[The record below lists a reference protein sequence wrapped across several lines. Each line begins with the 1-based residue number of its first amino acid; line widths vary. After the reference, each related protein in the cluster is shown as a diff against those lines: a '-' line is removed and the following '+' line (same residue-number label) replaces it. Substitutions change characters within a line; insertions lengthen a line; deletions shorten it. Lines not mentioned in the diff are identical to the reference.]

1 MDYINVPTTVF
12 TPIEYGCCGY
22 SEELAIEKFGKEKL
36 IIYKKNVTI
45 LENEIPHFSNPD
57 SILQGFVKLICYGE
71 NEQVIGFHYVGN
83 NAGELTQLSSL
94 CIKLKATKEDF
105 DNTIGIHPTV
115 AENFT
120 KLEYGVTEDT
130 GC

>member
-1 MDYINVPTTVF
+1 
-12 TPIEYGCCGY
+12 
-22 SEELAIEKFGKEKL
+22 
-36 IIYKKNVTI
+36 
-45 LENEIPHFSNPD
+45 
-57 SILQGFVKLICYGE
+57 
-71 NEQVIGFHYVGN
+71 
-83 NAGELTQLSSL
+83 
-94 CIKLKATKEDF
+94 LKATKEDF